1 MTEQAQ
7 QGFLE
12 AERAR
17 ALIGLGRF
25 DEAASSLHQLLGRDP
40 ENGEGWCL
48 LAQAQL
54 GREDPQAALEAAHR
68 AVAFVPESSWAHR
81 LRSIALGA
89 LGDHDEAIAAALAA
103 VKWAPDDW
111 QGYALLAGL
120 FAQVKSRRGEALPA
134 AEYAVALAPHESRAH
149 LALGVAAAANGKR
162 KQAEEA
168 FRRSLSIDPQNSD
181 AHHALAQLNVRES
194 RFGRAATLAEA
205 AGGFQAAVQTDPRDA
220 ESSRNL
226 ELVLRVFLSRLA
238 YFILIGG
245 WIYLRVPAASSSG
258 NRHLSL
264 LILGIFCVP
273 AIYAWRFVGRLSPD
287 LRRHLR
293 YTLTHGRIAT
303 VSAIQLFAILLL
315 LYTAVAAPS
324 NHTTAAA
331 AFCLTLV
338 ARLLLINDIYKL
350 TGRRLISTSTLWLI
364 AAAFALIAVLFGL
377 GAAES
382 GFGTGGAVLALV
394 SGSLCLAMIYLI
406 TRRRAQP

>member
-1 MTEQAQ
+1 M
-7 QGFLE
+7 
-12 AERAR
+12 
-17 ALIGLGRF
+17 
-25 DEAASSLHQLLGRDP
+25 
-40 ENGEGWCL
+40 
-48 LAQAQL
+48 
-54 GREDPQAALEAAHR
+54 
-68 AVAFVPESSWAHR
+68 
-81 LRSIALGA
+81 
-89 LGDHDEAIAAALAA
+89 
-103 VKWAPDDW
+103 
-111 QGYALLAGL
+111 
-120 FAQVKSRRGEALPA
+120 
-134 AEYAVALAPHESRAH
+134 
-149 LALGVAAAANGKR
+149 
-162 KQAEEA
+162 
-168 FRRSLSIDPQNSD
+168 
-181 AHHALAQLNVRES
+181 RES

-245 WIYLRVPAASSSG
+245 WIYVRVPAASSSG

-264 LILGIFCVP
+264 LILGVFCVP

-303 VSAIQLFAILLL
+303 VSAVQLFAILLL